1 MTEEIRIT
9 MENLQKNGMQPFYV
23 KTKEE
28 VVPLIKTLVEK
39 GSSVSHGGSET
50 LKQTGI
56 VELLKNGDYDYIDR
70 SGLEGEELRQSYI
83 RAFGCD
89 TYFSSSNA
97 VTMNGELYNVDGNSN
112 RVACIVYGPR
122 QVIIVV
128 GKNKIVNNINDA
140 VLRVK
145 QCAAPPNTQRLEC
158 KTPCAVTGHCISL
171 DKENPLICDG
181 CASPQRICC
190 NFVIS
195 AKQRHTDR
203 IKVIIVDETLG
214 Y

>member
-128 GKNKIVNNINDA
+128 GKNKIVNNI
-140 VLRVK
+140 
-145 QCAAPPNTQRLEC
+145 
-158 KTPCAVTGHCISL
+158 I
-171 DKENPLICDG
+171 
-181 CASPQRICC
+181 
-190 NFVIS
+190 
-195 AKQRHTDR
+195 
-203 IKVIIVDETLG
+203 
-214 Y
+214 